1 MRDDIITSVDRALEI
16 LLALYNSG
24 EEMGISEISDALH
37 IYKSIVF
44 WTLKTLEKRGF
55 VRQNPENGKYWIG
68 IKLYAISALAREKMS
83 LKNIVA
89 PYARKLFDEC
99 KESVNVS
106 VLEVVPGDFHRSLII
121 YKEYSRQNILMVNQP
136 LGSSNLCYCS
146 SVGKCLLAFSRD
158 VDLSIYEKKAMYR
171 FTDNT
176 LVDPK
181 ELLEQIE
188 RVRIEGYALDREEM
202 EEGLACIGVPIRNR
216 EGYALAAISI
226 SGPTPR
232 ILNGGLESKIERVR
246 ATARDIEK
254 LFV

>member
-1 MRDDIITSVDRALEI
+1 
-16 LLALYNSG
+16 
-24 EEMGISEISDALH
+24 
-37 IYKSIVF
+37 
-44 WTLKTLEKRGF
+44 
-55 VRQNPENGKYWIG
+55 
-68 IKLYAISALAREKMS
+68 
-83 LKNIVA
+83 
-89 PYARKLFDEC
+89 
-99 KESVNVS
+99 
-106 VLEVVPGDFHRSLII
+106 
-121 YKEYSRQNILMVNQP
+121 
-136 LGSSNLCYCS
+136 
-146 SVGKCLLAFSRD
+146 
-158 VDLSIYEKKAMYR
+158 MYR